1 MSDVTSVSNWPCLIL
16 SQAFSSKIPI
26 SVLDKKYFY
35 LLDLISAYKECIF
48 DFNWHSIWKTNFGS
62 TVWISIDNDLSTCHC
77 IVSTVI
83 PREQAGPTSRFSP
96 LDYSALANTIRHYN
110 DFFQQLKPVH
120 ISQAVLTIISLELVC
135 REFVHTNP
143 TGSIRDCATL

>member
-1 MSDVTSVSNWPCLIL
+1 MILIDIVYE
-16 SQAFSSKIPI
+16 K
-26 SVLDKKYFY
+26 
-35 LLDLISAYKECIF
+35 LISEVLFEFLVITIYLPI
-48 DFNWHSIWKTNFGS
+48 
-62 TVWISIDNDLSTCHC
+62 
-77 IVSTVI
+77 IVLLV
-83 PREQAGPTSRFSP
+83 RLFQGEQAGPTRRFSP